1 MAGTKSGGKGR
12 VEDMTKRFHWTRVML
27 LLAALWLAGGLGA
40 GTPTQAAGLSE
51 PIFEA
56 PALITSVG
64 QSADGQLVKVLADR
78 VGISYQYDAMAAPGA
93 VKDFK
98 TLILVVGGSSKG
110 LGAAG
115 INQDQEEARAKALI
129 AAAAEAGTKI
139 LFMHVGGEARRGDL
153 TDRFVTI
160 TAPAAQYLIVV
171 ADGNKDNFMT
181 NAAGANPLDM
191 AETVGD
197 AGRFLKA
204 AFK

>member
-1 MAGTKSGGKGR
+1 MKKP
-12 VEDMTKRFHWTRVML
+12 VL
-27 LLAALWLAGGLGA
+27 LLILTLIAGMALGGTA
-40 GTPTQAAGLSE
+40 QAAGLSE
-51 PIFEA
+51 AIFEG

-78 VGISYQYDAMAAPGA
+78 VGINYSYDSLAPASA

-115 INQDQEEARAKALI
+115 INQEQEESRAKALI
-129 AAAAEAGTKI
+129 GAAGEAGCKI

-160 TAPAAQYLIVV
+160 AAPAAQYLIIV
-171 ADGNKDNFMT
+171 ADGNKDGFIT
-181 NAAGANPLDM
+181 GAAASVPADLAD
-191 AETVGD
+191 TVGD

>member
-1 MAGTKSGGKGR
+1 MRK
-12 VEDMTKRFHWTRVML
+12 ML
-27 LLAALWLAGGLGA
+27 LLMVLTLLAGLAMGGA
-40 GTPTQAAGLSE
+40 VQAAGLSE
-51 PIFEA
+51 PIFEG
-56 PALITSVG
+56 PALITSIG

-78 VGISYQYDAMAAPGA
+78 TGINYSYDSLAPASA
-93 VKDFK
+93 VKDYK

-115 INQDQEEARAKALI
+115 INQEQEESRAKAVI
-129 AAAAEAGTKI
+129 AAAGESGCKI

-160 TAPAAQYLIVV
+160 AAPAAQYLIIV
-171 ADGNKDNFMT
+171 ADGNKDGFIT
-181 NAAGANPLDM
+181 GAGSSAPADM
-191 AETVGD
+191 ADTVGD

>member
-1 MAGTKSGGKGR
+1 
-12 VEDMTKRFHWTRVML
+12 ML
-27 LLAALWLAGGLGA
+27 LALVMGLALTNVA
-40 GTPTQAAGLSE
+40 QAAGLPE
-51 PIFEA
+51 PIFEG
-56 PALITSVG
+56 PVLITSVG

-78 VGISYQYDAMAAPGA
+78 VGLAYTYDTLALASA

-115 INQDQEEARAKALI
+115 INQDQEEARAKAVI
-129 AAAAEAGTKI
+129 AAAKDAGTKI

-160 TAPAAQYLIVV
+160 VAATSQYLIIV
-171 ADGNKDNFMT
+171 ADGNKDGFMT
-181 NAAGANPLDM
+181 NAAGGAPLDM
-191 AETVGD
+191 AETIGD

>member
-1 MAGTKSGGKGR
+1 MQRTIIWLTLVLLIGMTLGGT
-12 VEDMTKRFHWTRVML
+12 
-27 LLAALWLAGGLGA
+27 AY
-40 GTPTQAAGLSE
+40 AAGLAE
-51 PIFEA
+51 PIFEG

-78 VGISYQYDAMAAPGA
+78 VGLSYTYDSLAPDAA
-93 VKDFK
+93 VKDYK

-115 INQDQEEARAKALI
+115 INPEQEEARAKALI
-129 AAAAEAGTKI
+129 AAAGNAGCKI

-160 TAPAAQYLIVV
+160 TAPAAQYLIIV
-171 ADGNKDNFMT
+171 ADGNKDGFIT
-181 NAAGANPLDM
+181 GAASGVPADM
-191 AETVGD
+191 ADTIGD
-197 AGRFLKA
+197 AARFLQA

>member
-1 MAGTKSGGKGR
+1 MMRKQTLWVILTLILILGMAMGGVG
-12 VEDMTKRFHWTRVML
+12 
-27 LLAALWLAGGLGA
+27 
-40 GTPTQAAGLSE
+40 QAASLSD
-51 PIFEA
+51 PIFES
-56 PALITSVG
+56 PVLITSVG

-78 VGISYQYDAMAAPGA
+78 VGISYQYDSLAAPGV
-93 VKDFK
+93 VKDYK

-115 INQDQEEARAKALI
+115 INQDQEEARAKALV
-129 AAAAEAGTKI
+129 AAAKEAGTKI

-160 TAPAAQYLIVV
+160 TASAANYLIRV

-181 NAAGANPLDM
+181 NAAGGIPVDM
-191 AETVGD
+191 ADTVGD

>member
-1 MAGTKSGGKGR
+1 
-12 VEDMTKRFHWTRVML
+12 MTKKLFRVFLTLAVML
-27 LLAALWLAGGLGA
+27 VLGGAVVSAGI
-40 GTPTQAAGLSE
+40 SE
-51 PIFEA
+51 PIFEG
-56 PALITSVG
+56 PVLITSVG

-78 VGISYQYDAMAAPGA
+78 VGISYEYDSLAPSSA
-93 VKDFK
+93 VANYK

-115 INQDQEEARAKALI
+115 INQEQEESRAKALL
-129 AAAAEAGTKI
+129 AAAKESGTKV

-160 TAPAAQYLIVV
+160 AASSSQYMIIV
-171 ADGNKDNFMT
+171 ADGNKDGFIS
-181 NAAGANPLDM
+181 NAGNGVAYDLAD
-191 AETVGD
+191 TVGD

>member
-1 MAGTKSGGKGR
+1 MCVMA
-12 VEDMTKRFHWTRVML
+12 VL
-27 LLAALWLAGGLGA
+27 LLTGAMIAGGVA
-40 GTPTQAAGLSE
+40 SAAGLGE
-51 PIFEA
+51 AIFEG
-56 PALITSVG
+56 PTLITSVG

-78 VGISYQYDAMAAPGA
+78 VGIAYTYETLAPAGA
-93 VKDFK
+93 VKDYK

-129 AAAAEAGTKI
+129 AAAKEAGTKI

-160 TAPAAQYLIVV
+160 SAAAANYLIIV
-171 ADGNKDNFMT
+171 ADGNKDGFMT
-181 NAAGANPLDM
+181 NAAGGAPLDM
-191 AETVGD
+191 ADTVGD

-204 AFK
+204 AYK

>member
-1 MAGTKSGGKGR
+1 MLRLVLSGMI
-12 VEDMTKRFHWTRVML
+12 VLML
-27 LLAALWLAGGLGA
+27 VSGVLSSNL
-40 GTPTQAAGLSE
+40 TSAAGLSE
-51 PIFEA
+51 AIFEG
-56 PALITSVG
+56 PTLITSVG

-78 VGISYQYDAMAAPGA
+78 VGLAYTYETLATASS
-93 VKDFK
+93 VKDYK

-129 AAAAEAGTKI
+129 AAAKDAGVKI
-139 LFMHVGGEARRGDL
+139 LFMHVGGEARRGEL

-160 TAPAAQYLIVV
+160 SAAAAQYLIVV
-171 ADGNKDNFMT
+171 ADGNKDGFMT
-181 NAAGANPLDM
+181 SAAGGVPLDM

-204 AFK
+204 AYK

>member
-1 MAGTKSGGKGR
+1 MKKRVLWMALVLMATLSLGGT
-12 VEDMTKRFHWTRVML
+12 V
-27 LLAALWLAGGLGA
+27 
-40 GTPTQAAGLSE
+40 QAGLSE
-51 PIFEA
+51 AVFEG

-78 VGISYQYDAMAAPGA
+78 VGISYQYDSLAPA
-93 VKDFK
+93 SVVKDYK

-115 INQDQEEARAKALI
+115 INQDQEESRARALI
-129 AAAAEAGTKI
+129 AAAGDSGTKI

-160 TAPAAQYLIVV
+160 TAPASKYMIIVT
-171 ADGNKDNFMT
+171 DGNKDGFIS
-181 NAAGANPLDM
+181 NAGGGVPYDM
-191 AETVGD
+191 ADTLGD
-197 AGRFLKA
+197 AGRYIKA

>member
-1 MAGTKSGGKGR
+1 MRKWILCG
-12 VEDMTKRFHWTRVML
+12 
-27 LLAALWLAGGLGA
+27 LLALFLTGGITMGGVAWAAL
-40 GTPTQAAGLSE
+40 PE

-56 PALITSVG
+56 PVLITSVG

-78 VGISYQYDAMAAPGA
+78 AGISYQYDSLAAPGV
-93 VKDFK
+93 VKDYK

-115 INQDQEEARAKALI
+115 INQDQEEARAKALVG
-129 AAAAEAGTKI
+129 AVRDTGVKI
-139 LFMHVGGEARRGDL
+139 LFMHVGGEARRGEL
-153 TDRFVTI
+153 TDRFITI

-171 ADGNKDNFMT
+171 ADGNKDEFMT
-181 NAAGANPLDM
+181 KAAGGVPMDM
-191 AETVGD
+191 ADSIGD

>member
-1 MAGTKSGGKGR
+1 MAMKTAQKS
-12 VEDMTKRFHWTRVML
+12 RFGLGLIML
-27 LLAALWLAGGLGA
+27 LALVMGLAL
-40 GTPTQAAGLSE
+40 TNVTQAAGLPE
-51 PIFEA
+51 PIFEG
-56 PALITSVG
+56 PVLITSVG

-78 VGISYQYDAMAAPGA
+78 VGLAYTYDTLALASA

-115 INQDQEEARAKALI
+115 INQDQEEARAKAMI
-129 AAAAEAGTKI
+129 AAAKDAGTKI

-160 TAPAAQYLIVV
+160 VAATSQYLIIV
-171 ADGNKDNFMT
+171 ADGNKDGFMT
-181 NAAGANPLDM
+181 NAAGGAPLDM
-191 AETVGD
+191 AETIGD

>member
-1 MAGTKSGGKGR
+1 MNKKLFVFAAAVLMVIMSVSCAFAGDVALTSIGQSSDAMMVKIILKSLKITP
-12 VEDMTKRFHWTRVML
+12 DYDALMKP
-27 LLAALWLAGGLGA
+27 AAL
-40 GTPTQAAGLSE
+40 TNQ
-51 PIFEA
+51 
-56 PALITSVG
+56 
-64 QSADGQLVKVLADR
+64 KVLIA
-78 VGISYQYDAMAAPGA
+78 
-93 VKDFK
+93 
-98 TLILVVGGSSKG
+98 VVGGSSKG

-115 INQDQEEARAKALI
+115 INQDQEEARAKTLI

>member
-1 MAGTKSGGKGR
+1 MRKKIFCAILALVLIGGMTAGYS
-12 VEDMTKRFHWTRVML
+12 V
-27 LLAALWLAGGLGA
+27 
-40 GTPTQAAGLSE
+40 QAAGLSE
-51 PIFEA
+51 AIFEA

-78 VGISYQYDAMAAPGA
+78 GGISYQYDSLAAPA
-93 VKDFK
+93 VVKDFK

-115 INQDQEEARAKALI
+115 INQDQEEARAKALV
-129 AAAAEAGTKI
+129 AAAKEAGVKI

-160 TAPAAQYLIVV
+160 TAPASQYLIVV

-181 NAAGANPLDM
+181 NAAGGVPMDM
-191 AETVGD
+191 SDTVGD
-197 AGRFLKA
+197 AGRLLKA

>member
-1 MAGTKSGGKGR
+1 MIRMKKLVLWMVMALVAGLSLGGT
-12 VEDMTKRFHWTRVML
+12 
-27 LLAALWLAGGLGA
+27 A
-40 GTPTQAAGLSE
+40 QAAGLSE
-51 PIFEA
+51 AIFEG
-56 PALITSVG
+56 PVLITSVG

-78 VGISYQYDAMAAPGA
+78 VGISYSYDSLAPASA

-98 TLILVVGGSSKG
+98 TVILVVGGSSKG

-115 INQDQEEARAKALI
+115 INQEQEESRAKELI
-129 AAAAEAGTKI
+129 AAAGEAGCKI

-160 TAPAAQYLIVV
+160 AAPAAQYMIIV
-171 ADGNKDNFMT
+171 ADGDKDGFIT
-181 NAAGANPLDM
+181 GAGNGVPADM
-191 AETVGD
+191 ADTVGD